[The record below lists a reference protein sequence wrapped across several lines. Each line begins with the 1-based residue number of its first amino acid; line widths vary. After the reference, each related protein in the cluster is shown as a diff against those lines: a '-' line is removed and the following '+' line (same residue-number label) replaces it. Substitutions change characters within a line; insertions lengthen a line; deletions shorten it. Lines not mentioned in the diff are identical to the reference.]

1 MAGPCSS
8 ASSPARGSW
17 RPWTGAAGAPTIASS
32 RTGLPRE
39 VRLRSDDGRVD
50 LVASLQQLEVNTT
63 IDDAAFEVEIPPGTE
78 AMTLDE
84 LRSVAPLRTP

>member
-1 MAGPCSS
+1 MFA
-8 ASSPARGSW
+8 
-17 RPWTGAAGAPTIASS
+17 
-32 RTGLPRE
+32 RE

-50 LVASLQQLEVNTT
+50 LVASLQQLEVNTP
-63 IDDAAFEVEIPPGTE
+63 IDDAAFEVDIPPGTD